1 MIAILL
7 SIICSSTLVLLF
19 RWFYGYRLNTF
30 QVIVANY
37 WVCVICAT
45 LNLGVFPLDAKAMNS
60 GWLPYALF
68 LGLCF
73 VSGFYLTART
83 VETAGVAIASI
94 MQKMS
99 LVLVVSYTVLRYA
112 EPMTTLKILGV
123 LSSILA
129 IFFSAFGGQKNAS
142 EKHSNQVWLPVM
154 TLILA
159 GVVDIMTYDV
169 QKNYNEVSSDVRFTG
184 IAFGSAGFTGAII
197 LGISVLIGKQ
207 KLSYKS
213 LLAGILLGIPN
224 FFSIVFLFQALG
236 MGWGGSV
243 IFPIINV
250 GIISFSTLV
259 AWKLFHEKMTLNKL
273 LSIFFSLLAIVLIAK
288 S

>member
-1 MIAILL
+1 
-7 SIICSSTLVLLF
+7 
-19 RWFYGYRLNTF
+19 
-30 QVIVANY
+30 
-37 WVCVICAT
+37 VICAT
-45 LNLGVFPLDAKAMNS
+45 INLGVFPLDAKSMES
-60 GWLPYALF
+60 GWLPYSLF

-99 LVLVVSYTVLRYA
+99 LVIVVSYTVIRYG
-112 EPMTTLKILGV
+112 ESMTLLKILGII
-123 LSSILA
+123 SSILA
-129 IFFSAFGGQKNAS
+129 IFFSAFGGKKNPE
-142 EKHSNQVWLPVM
+142 EKHSHQVWLPLM
-154 TLILA
+154 TLLLA

-197 LGISVLIGKQ
+197 LAISILIGKQ
-207 KLSYKS
+207 KLHYKS

-224 FFSIVFLFQALG
+224 FFSIVFLFKALG
-236 MGWGGSV
+236 LGWGGSV
-243 IFPIINV
+243 IFPIVNV

-259 AWKLFHEKMTLNKL
+259 AWQLFHEKMTFNKV
-273 LSIFFSLLAIVLIAK
+273 LSIMFSLLAIALIAK
-288 S
+288 A